1 MNEDSPDGVPA
12 GLCPVRIQCEDE
24 NQGQEGTKMGKV
36 RKIGVLTSG
45 GDCPGLNAVLRA
57 VVKTAVNKGMEVIGF
72 KDGYVG
78 LVYNRFQK
86 LQIEDVSGLIDRGG
100 TILGTTN
107 RFNPFEVLVDK
118 DGEKKNRDMTD
129 RIRDTLTMHGID
141 ALIVIGGRNSIA
153 VAFELS
159 NRGIP
164 LIVVPKTIENDV
176 PETDMSFGFMTAVD
190 TVTVAI
196 DRLHS
201 TAESHHRV
209 MVVEVAGGKTGWIAL
224 QSGIA
229 GGADI
234 ILIPEIPYSI
244 NAVARKV
251 MERKNAGKGFSIIVA
266 SEGCSPINANTE
278 STGYEQDTGDTIRF
292 GGVGTDIAME
302 LEMLT
307 HLEARVTVLGYLQR
321 GGEPTPL
328 DRILTTRFGTAAV
341 NLAALGKTGVMV
353 QLGEGDM
360 DGIPLADVANRIRN
374 VPVEGGMVGIAKDLG
389 VSFGV

>member
-1 MNEDSPDGVPA
+1 
-12 GLCPVRIQCEDE
+12 
-24 NQGQEGTKMGKV
+24 MGKA

-86 LQIEDVSGLIDRGG
+86 LQPEDVSGLIDRGG

-107 RFNPFEVLVDK
+107 SFNPFEVMVDK
-118 DGEKKNRDMTD
+118 DGDKKPRDMTD
-129 RIRDTLTMHGID
+129 RIRDTLSMHGIE
-141 ALIVIGGRNSIA
+141 ALIVIGGKNSITIA
-153 VAFELS
+153 SELS

-164 LIVVPKTIENDV
+164 IVVVPKTIENDV
-176 PETDMSFGFMTAVD
+176 PETEMSFGFMTAVD
-190 TVTVAI
+190 TVTMAI

-209 MVVEVAGGKTGWIAL
+209 MVVEVAGGKSGWIAL
-224 QSGIA
+224 ESGIA

-234 ILIPEIPYSI
+234 ILIPEIPYDI
-244 NAVARKV
+244 NCVARKV
-251 MERKNAGKGFSIIVA
+251 LERKNAGKGFSIIVV
-266 SEGCSPINANTE
+266 SEGCNPVSNDKNANE
-278 STGYEQDTGDTIRF
+278 YRQETGDTIRF

-307 HLEARVTVLGYLQR
+307 QLEARVTVLGYLQR
-321 GGEPTPL
+321 GGEPSPL

-341 NLAALGKTGVMV
+341 NLAVEGKYGVMV
-353 QLGEGDM
+353 LLGDGEA
-360 DGIPLADVANRIRN
+360 DGIPLGQVAGRIRLI
-374 VPVEGGMVGIAKDLG
+374 PTEGGLVGIAKDLG
-389 VSFGV
+389 VSFGI